1 MLIQTTNDTYSALS
15 AVHSVLREVV
25 YRDLGSELS
34 DVDFEVVAE
43 FEVLNPSS
51 SARWADGKRFSKA

>member
-25 YRDLGSELS
+25 YRDLGSELNNA
-34 DVDFEVVAE
+34 DFDVVAE
-43 FEVLNPSS
+43 FEGRLKSILE
-51 SARWADGKRFSKA
+51 RELG